1 MEVQCEVAE
10 KALEFGAA
18 EGRPINLVLDQV
30 FVAILTGRPPSTL
43 RRYWRR
49 KSTESSSTGDLDREK
64 AKRRDVDEICGNAH
78 EYLLIAI

>member
-30 FVAILTGRPPSTL
+30 FVATDRTPSKHTTALLAQERHGIFVYRRP
-43 RRYWRR
+43 
-49 KSTESSSTGDLDREK
+49 G
-64 AKRRDVDEICGNAH
+64 
-78 EYLLIAI
+78 